1 MRQLIK
7 QRKVVADSWKYA
19 DEDAAADA
27 VIVPLAR
34 FQLERAQ
41 WLASKSKLGVRLAAA
56 DSLDPIA
63 GDLNRLSLVAFE
75 FGGITEGRG
84 YSHAQLLRQR
94 FNFEG
99 EIRAVGKIQRDQ
111 VFYMAR
117 CGFDAFEFPDGADLN
132 VALKAFDDFSVAYQ
146 PSADRGVELRKRAV

>member
-1 MRQLIK
+1 
-7 QRKVVADSWKYA
+7 
-19 DEDAAADA
+19 
-27 VIVPLAR
+27 
-34 FQLERAQ
+34 
-41 WLASKSKLGVRLAAA
+41 
-56 DSLDPIA
+56 
-63 GDLNRLSLVAFE
+63 
-75 FGGITEGRG
+75 
-84 YSHAQLLRQR
+84 LLRQR

-111 VFYMAR
+111 IFYMAR